1 MDDKKNQVKTRTE
14 EDMEKCGKTENEKDI
29 RNRAR
34 SLAEAVYLHAVSTPD
49 RIAAADKSGP
59 HSYAEL
65 WDDISLAAGVLKDLG
80 VKKGS
85 RLVMECSQD
94 VLFLTVNLACQLLE
108 AIFVGVERKVARGRL
123 DEIVRQTE
131 PVLMLMI
138 KKDEASADGVCSMTI
153 REFCALLNEKREAES
168 RPEPESDTRCPK
180 EEAAFGLAG
189 KERLYLAAQAVRNL
203 KGDAV
208 SEIIFSTGTTGKT
221 KGAILTSSANIANA
235 QNVIDGVHM
244 GPEAVELV
252 PLPINHAH
260 GLRTCYAHLL
270 NGSCVLIVNGISFPR
285 VVFDTMLKYGAN
297 ALDLS
302 PSAAQML
309 INTSAARLKEIAST
323 IDYVEVGAAFLP
335 ESTKQKLRECFP
347 ASRLYNFY
355 GSSESGRACCL
366 DFSKAENLPGCI
378 GLPVPNATF
387 VVMGPD
393 DTPIQSDAEHTGR
406 LASAGPMNMS
416 GYWRAPELSKETLKD
431 GYVLTAD
438 LSYIDERG
446 YIYVLGRQD
455 DVIVYKGIKISPEEI
470 EEAAAGCELVADCA
484 CVPQEDEVAG
494 QVPKLF
500 VVAKDRET
508 FRQMDL
514 FDYLKKHI
522 DDNRMPRTIELIDAI
537 PRTYNGKLLR
547 KELAAKAQTE

>member
-1 MDDKKNQVKTRTE
+1 MEDRKNQVDGRTD
-14 EDMEKCGKTENEKDI
+14 EDVKNSVKRAGNDV

-34 SLAEAVYLHAVSTPD
+34 SLAEAVYLHAVSTPE
-49 RIAAADKSGP
+49 RIAVADKAGA
-59 HSYAEL
+59 HTYAEM
-65 WDDISLAAGVLKDLG
+65 WQDIVLTAEVLKDLG
-80 VKKGS
+80 VNKGE
-85 RLVMECSQD
+85 RIVMECSQD
-94 VLFLTVNLACQLLE
+94 ALFLAVNLACQLTE
-108 AIFVGVERKVARGRL
+108 AIFVGVERKVSEGRL
-123 DEIVRQTE
+123 KEIIRQTE
-131 PVLMLMI
+131 PVLMLTI
-138 KKDEASADGVCSMTI
+138 RKAEAPEDGIVSMSV
-153 REFCALLNEKREAES
+153 REFCALLDEKRARES
-168 RPEPESDTRCPK
+168 RSESDAADPCP
-180 EEAAFGLAG
+180 EEGDALGAAG
-189 KERLYLAAQAVRNL
+189 KERLRLAAGIVQNL
-203 KGDAV
+203 KKDAV
-208 SEIIFSTGTTGKT
+208 SEILFSTGTTGKT
-221 KGAILTSSANIANA
+221 KGAVLTSSANIANA

-270 NGSCVLIVNGISFPR
+270 NGSCALIVNGISFPR
-285 VVFDTMLKYGAN
+285 VVFDMMLKYGAN

-335 ESTKQKLRECFP
+335 ESTKKQLRECFP

-366 DFSKAENLPGCI
+366 DFSRDENLPGCI

-500 VVAKDRET
+500 VVPQDRET

-514 FDYLKKHI
+514 FDYLKKHV

-547 KELAAKAQTE
+547 KELAAKK